1 MKRGGYLK
9 RSPFKAA
16 RKRNK
21 FGAIRTTIGGITYA
35 SKIEAEVCQ
44 LRRLEV
50 KAGHID
56 EYEEQKEFIITVAGK
71 LICIYISDAFF
82 RVVKTGKYVIEDIKG
97 RETDVFRLKKKLVQ
111 ALYPDFEFWITKRC
125 KSGRGLRTTGQSY
138 TWEDL
143 EK

>member
-1 MKRGGYLK
+1 MKRGGWV
-9 RSPFKAA
+9 
-16 RKRNK
+16 RKPRKNK

-56 EYEEQKEFIITVAGK
+56 EYEEQKEFTIMVAGK

-82 RVVKTGKYVIEDIKG
+82 RVVKTGKYVIEDVKG

-111 ALYPDFEFWITKRC
+111 ALYPDFEFWVTKRC